1 MEQIVYTSRAT
12 DQVTAAELFKII
24 EVSARNN
31 PGREITGFLV
41 ATQYSFFQLVEG
53 PVQRLDELI
62 AVLQRD
68 PRHRDISFLL
78 REQVQRRDFPSW
90 KMQRFDAI
98 SGDPERV
105 LAAMREKL
113 VRRSV
118 LSAVEGFLLAQRK
131 AA

>member
-1 MEQIVYTSRAT
+1 
-12 DQVTAAELFKII
+12 
-24 EVSARNN
+24 
-31 PGREITGFLV
+31 
-41 ATQYSFFQLVEG
+41 
-53 PVQRLDELI
+53 
-62 AVLQRD
+62 
-68 PRHRDISFLL
+68 
-78 REQVQRRDFPSW
+78 
-90 KMQRFDAI
+90 MQRFDAI

>member
-12 DQVTAAELFKII
+12 DRVTAAELFKII

-41 ATQYSFFQLVEG
+41 ATQSSFLQLVEG
-53 PVQRLDELI
+53 PVARLDELI

-68 PRHRDISFLL
+68 PRHRDISVLL
-78 REQVQRRDFPSW
+78 REPVQRRDFPSW

-98 SGDPERV
+98 SGDPEQV

-118 LSAVEGFLLAQRK
+118 LSAVEGFLLAERK